1 MYCVS
6 LRIAAVASL
15 CVIAAGCAG
24 PNSHDLI
31 RPEVAAVAPDR
42 IAGSHNIFIATTR
55 AEAKDKAQV
64 FDGQR
69 SATLHLARIAVSVPT
84 IHKTGDI
91 ERPKGKVAKPDKF
104 FTASDL
110 VSYSSEKAFEQALRA
125 DIARHDHRALVF
137 IHGYNN
143 LFDDAV
149 YRITQLV
156 HDSGFAGTPVLF
168 SWASGGRTVD
178 YVYDRDSATAARDGL
193 EATLRLLARA
203 GARRIDIVAHSMGNY
218 LAMET
223 LRELAIG
230 GDRTLHGR
238 LGDVI
243 LASPDI
249 DVDVFKSQMRRY
261 GKPER
266 PFILL
271 LSRDDRALSVSQ
283 IIAGDKPRLG
293 DYANTEEIAELG
305 LVVVDL
311 SKVSAGDA
319 ANHAKFANNP
329 VMVKLLGESL
339 KSGDLRRDPANAENQ
354 IAALTK
360 GLGNTL
366 GATASVIITLPGRI
380 LDVTFGN

>member
-6 LRIAAVASL
+6 LRIAAVAVF
-15 CVIAAGCAG
+15 CVVATGCAG
-24 PNSHDLI
+24 PNSHDLM
-31 RPEVAAVAPDR
+31 RPEVAAVAPDK
-42 IAGSHNIFIATTR
+42 IAGSHDIFIATTR
-55 AEAKDKAQV
+55 AQAKNKAQV

-69 SATLHLARIAVSVPT
+69 SQMPNFAKVTISVPA
-84 IHKTGDI
+84 IHKTGEI
-91 ERPKGKVAKPDKF
+91 ERPKGKTARPDKF
-104 FTASDL
+104 FTATEL
-110 VSYSSEKAFEQALRA
+110 TAYSGDAAFEAALRA

-149 YRITQLV
+149 YRMTQLV

-178 YVYDRDSATAARDGL
+178 YVYDRDSATAARDSL
-193 EATLRLLARA
+193 EETLRLLVKA
-203 GARRIDIVAHSMGNY
+203 GARRIDIVAHSMGN
-218 LAMET
+218 LVTMET
-223 LRELAIG
+223 LRQLAIA
-230 GDRTLHGR
+230 GDRDLDGR

-261 GKPER
+261 GKPQR

-271 LSRDDRALSVSQ
+271 LSRDDRALTVSQ

-339 KSGDLRRDPANAENQ
+339 KNGDLRRDPANAENQ

-366 GATASVIITLPGRI
+366 GATASVVITLPGRI

>member
-1 MYCVS
+1 MYRVS
-6 LRIAAVASL
+6 LRYAALAAL
-15 CVIAAGCAG
+15 CLGLSACAR

-31 RPEVAAVAPDR
+31 RPEVTAIAPDQ
-42 IAGSHNIFIATTR
+42 IAGAHQIFIATTR

-69 SATLHLARIAVSVPT
+69 SATLHLARITVSVPA
-84 IHKTGDI
+84 IHKTGEI
-91 ERPKGKVAKPDKF
+91 ERPKGKTARPDKF

-110 VSYSSEKAFEQALRA
+110 VSYSSESAFEQALRA

-149 YRITQLV
+149 YRMTQLV

-178 YVYDRDSATAARDGL
+178 YVYDRDSATVARDSL
-193 EATLRLLARA
+193 EATLRLLVKA
-203 GARRIDIVAHSMGNY
+203 GAKRIDIVAHSMGN
-218 LAMET
+218 LLTIET
-223 LRELAIG
+223 LRQLAIA
-230 GDRTLHGR
+230 GDRDLGGH
-238 LGDVI
+238 LGDVV

-249 DVDVFKSQMRRY
+249 DVDVFKSQMQRY
-261 GKPER
+261 GKPKH

-271 LSRDDRALSVSQ
+271 LSRDDRALTVSQ
-283 IIAGDKPRLG
+283 IIGGDKPRLG
-293 DYANTEEIAELG
+293 DYADTEEIAGLG

-311 SKVSAGDA
+311 TKVSAGDA

-329 VMVKLLGESL
+329 VIVKLLGESL
-339 KSGDLRRDPANAENQ
+339 KSGDLRREGGNPDNQ

-360 GLGNTL
+360 GIGNTL
-366 GATASVIITLPGRI
+366 GATASVVITLPGRI

>member
-1 MYCVS
+1 MSCVS
-6 LRIAAVASL
+6 LRIAAAVSF
-15 CVIAAGCAG
+15 CVMAAGCAG
-24 PNSHDLI
+24 PNAHDLL
-31 RPEVAAVAPDR
+31 RPEVTAVAADR
-42 IAGSHNIFIATTR
+42 IAGTHDIFIATTR
-55 AEAKDKAQV
+55 AHARNKAQV

-69 SATLHLARIAVSVPT
+69 SETPNFAKVTISVPA
-84 IHKTGDI
+84 IHKTGEI
-91 ERPKGKVAKPDKF
+91 ERPKGRTARPDKF
-104 FTASDL
+104 FTATELTAYSDDA
-110 VSYSSEKAFEQALRA
+110 AFEAALRA
-125 DIARHDHRALVF
+125 DLARHDHRALVF
-137 IHGYNN
+137 VHGYNN

-149 YRITQLV
+149 YRMTQLV

-168 SWASGGRTVD
+168 SWASGGRAVD
-178 YVYDRDSATAARDGL
+178 YVYDRDSATAARDSL
-193 EATLRLLARA
+193 EATLRLLVRA
-203 GARRIDIVAHSMGNY
+203 GATRIDIVAHSMGNF
-218 LAMET
+218 LLMET
-223 LRELAIG
+223 LRELAIN
-230 GDRTLHGR
+230 GDRTLNGR

-293 DYANTEEIAELG
+293 DYTDTEEIAALG

-311 SKVSAGDA
+311 TKVSAGDA

-339 KSGDLRRDPANAENQ
+339 KNGDLRRDPANADNQ
-354 IAALTK
+354 IAQLTE

-366 GATASVIITLPGRI
+366 GATASVVITLPGRI

>member
-24 PNSHDLI
+24 PNAHDLI
-31 RPEVAAVAPDR
+31 RPEVAAVAPDK
-42 IAGSHNIFIATTR
+42 IAGSHEIFIATTR

-69 SATLHLARIAVSVPT
+69 SATLHLARITVSVPA
-84 IHKTGDI
+84 IHKTGEI
-91 ERPKGKVAKPDKF
+91 ERPKGKTARPEKF

-110 VSYSSEKAFEQALRA
+110 VAYSSDSAFEQALRA

-149 YRITQLV
+149 YRMTQLV
-156 HDSGFAGTPVLF
+156 HDSEFVGTPVLF
-168 SWASGGRTVD
+168 SWASGGRAVD
-178 YVYDRDSATAARDGL
+178 YVYDRDSATEARDSL
-193 EATLRLLARA
+193 EATLRLLVKA
-203 GARRIDIVAHSMGNY
+203 GARRIDIVAHSMGNL
-218 LAMET
+218 LAVET
-223 LRELAIG
+223 LRQLAIA
-230 GDRTLHGR
+230 GDRTLDGR

-261 GKPER
+261 GKPEH

-293 DYANTEEIAELG
+293 DYANSEEIAELG

-339 KSGDLRRDPANAENQ
+339 KNGDLRRDPANAENQ

-360 GLGNTL
+360 SLGNTL
-366 GATASVIITLPGRI
+366 GATASVVITLPGRI

>member
-1 MYCVS
+1 M
-6 LRIAAVASL
+6 
-15 CVIAAGCAG
+15 AGCAS
-24 PNSHDLI
+24 PHSHDLI
-31 RPEVAAVAPDR
+31 RPELTAIAQDK

-69 SATLHLARIAVSVPT
+69 SATQHLARITVSVPA

-91 ERPKGKVAKPDKF
+91 ERPKGKTARPDKF

-110 VSYSSEKAFEQALRA
+110 VSYSSDTAFEQALRA
-125 DIARHDHRALVF
+125 DIASHDHRALVF

-149 YRITQLV
+149 YRMTQLV

-178 YVYDRDSATAARDGL
+178 YVYDRDSATEARDSL
-193 EATLRLLARA
+193 EATLRLLVKA
-203 GARRIDIVAHSMGNY
+203 GAKRIDIVAHSMGNL
-218 LAMET
+218 LAVET
-223 LRELAIG
+223 LRQLAIA
-230 GDRTLHGR
+230 GDRNLDGR

-261 GKPER
+261 GKPEH

-293 DYANTEEIAELG
+293 DYANSEEIADLG

-339 KSGDLRRDPANAENQ
+339 KNGDLRRDPANAENQ

-366 GATASVIITLPGRI
+366 GATASVVITLPGRI